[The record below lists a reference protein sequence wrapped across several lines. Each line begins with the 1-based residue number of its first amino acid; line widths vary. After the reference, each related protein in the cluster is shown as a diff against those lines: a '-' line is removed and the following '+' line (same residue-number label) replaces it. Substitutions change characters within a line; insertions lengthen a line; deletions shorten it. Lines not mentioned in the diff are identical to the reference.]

1 MLAAGL
7 LAGCASSGVTLP
19 PVEDPAER
27 ALAQRGDTWLVLGKR
42 LLAAGEH
49 DLAME
54 AFERSLVAEGPSAQA
69 MTGAGLA
76 AEAQG
81 LLTMA
86 ARYFEKARDLA
97 PDSVVAHNN
106 LGVVLFRLGEPYQAR
121 QAFQAA
127 FALSDGASPMALQN
141 LRLSEEVIAEREA
154 ALAVV
159 DPATNFRVDR
169 RGSSEFKLSALKPAE
184 ERQIVI
190 EAVAAE
196 PVVPERIAPDP
207 VGAVRAVPHPV
218 EPEPVEA
225 GP

>member
-1 MLAAGL
+1 M
-7 LAGCASSGVTLP
+7 P
-19 PVEDPAER
+19 PIERLVAES
-27 ALAQRGDTWLVLGKR
+27 GDTWLTAGKR
-42 LLAAGEH
+42 LLATGENE
-49 DLAME
+49 LAQK
-54 AFERSLVAEGPSAQA
+54 AFEHSLAAEGPTAEA

-97 PDSVVAHNN
+97 PESVAAHNN
-106 LGVVLFRLGEPYQAR
+106 LGVVLFRLDEPYQAR

-127 FALSDGASPMALQN
+127 FALSDGTSTMAMQN

-154 ALAVV
+154 RLSVA
-159 DPATNFRVDR
+159 DSATNYRVDR
-169 RGSSEFKLSALKPAE
+169 RGSSEFTLTALKPTE
-184 ERQIVI
+184 ERRIVV
-190 EAVAAE
+190 EAVAVETVA
-196 PVVPERIAPDP
+196 PERVALDP
-207 VGAVRAVPHPV
+207 VGAVRAIPHPV